1 MISEARAEEKLM
13 ELVDLFQSRYREKEY
28 RKAKICYDS
37 ARTIVSFLE
46 LPEERMV
53 YYFGSRELEIE
64 GAFPEQKV
72 QDVMLKVS
80 VITEAEHRQEVERKM
95 QYLEN
100 RRVRT

>member
-1 MISEARAEEKLM
+1 MISEERAEEKLM
-13 ELVDLFQSRYREKEY
+13 ELVELFQSHYREKEY

-37 ARTIVSFLE
+37 ARTIASFLE

-64 GAFPEQKV
+64 GAFPERKV

-80 VITEAEHRQEVERKM
+80 VITETEHSKEVERKL
-95 QYLEN
+95 QYREN
-100 RRVRT
+100 RRFRA